1 VEKKKYNIIYADP
14 PWKYSNVPMDA
25 TTTKKYRS
33 PEAHYN
39 TMCIDDIKLLPVQ
52 SICEDNCVL
61 FIWVTFPLLQE
72 GLDVIKSWGF
82 EYKTVGFT
90 WVKLNKRKSTYFVGM
105 GSYTRS
111 NAELCL
117 LATKG
122 KPLKRI
128 SHSVSQVVDT
138 KIREH
143 SRKPD
148 VIRTN
153 IVELFGDLP
162 RIELFAR
169 QEFPGWDVWGN
180 EVNCSIDLY
189 EKEI

>member
-1 VEKKKYNIIYADP
+1 MEKKKYSIIYADP
-14 PWKYSNVPMDA
+14 PWKYNNKLRTVE
-25 TTTKKYRS
+25 T
-33 PEAHYN
+33 HYN

-61 FIWVTFPLLQE
+61 FLWVTFPLLQE

-90 WVKLNKRKSTYFVGM
+90 WVKLNKRKSTYFVGV

-111 NAELCL
+111 NTELCL

-122 KPLKRI
+122 KSLKRI